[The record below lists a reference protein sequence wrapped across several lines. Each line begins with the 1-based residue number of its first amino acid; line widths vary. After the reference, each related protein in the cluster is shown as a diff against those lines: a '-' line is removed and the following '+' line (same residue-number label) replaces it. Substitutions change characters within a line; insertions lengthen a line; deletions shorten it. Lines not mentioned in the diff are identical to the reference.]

1 MIEETLKKYWGHESF
16 RPMQREIIESVLE
29 GHDTMAL
36 MPTGGGKSICYQL
49 PALLKEGITVVVSP
63 LIALMKDQVTQ
74 LRSKH
79 IPAAAIYSCMHQ
91 REIDSILNNSV
102 YGKLKLL
109 YVSPE
114 RLQSRTFVDHFR
126 QMPLSLLAVDEA
138 HCISQWGY
146 DFRPPYLEI
155 ATVRQYHPDV
165 PVIALTAT
173 ATPEVVRDIEYQLQ
187 FRPGK
192 RMYQSSFARKN
203 LSYSVRRS
211 DDKQGTLLRIIKN
224 VGGSGIVYVR
234 NRRLTIE
241 LAHMLNDNNI
251 AAAAYHAGIPLKERD
266 ARQKAWTASHQGVM
280 VATNAF
286 GMGIDKADVRFVVH
300 MDLPESPEAYFQE
313 AGRAGRDGRKA
324 FAVLLDSEGDHERL
338 REWLDLD
345 YPELPHIKN
354 VYRAICNYYQI
365 PVGAGQDSR
374 FDFELEKIC
383 NAYGLD
389 YRRFFSSL
397 KFLEREGLI
406 SLPEH
411 SELQSKLFIPIEKEE
426 LYRFQVTNQK
436 AGDLVT
442 MILRLYGG
450 LFTDFTPISEQTI
463 ARRCEMSETQVCNIL
478 FELNR
483 LNIVCYQPKTLKP
496 QIVFCCPRIDIK
508 DLHISDQNYHQLR
521 ESERRR
527 REAII
532 DYATNSEVCRSQWL
546 LHYFGEEHDHN
557 CGICDICIEQRKSSI
572 HGTSKAEKQSLEE
585 QILSQIGETP
595 LTIKQLVSKNAEID
609 KEKLVETVRAML
621 DRGLLKMDNGIIEP
635 SHR

>member
-1 MIEETLKKYWGHESF
+1 
-16 RPMQREIIESVLE
+16 MQKEIIESVLE

-36 MPTGGGKSICYQL
+36 LPTGGGKSVCYQL
-49 PALLKEGITVVVSP
+49 PALLKDGITIVVSP

-79 IPAAAIYSCMHQ
+79 IPAAAIYSGMHL
-91 REIDSILNNSV
+91 REITSILNNSV
-102 YGKLKLL
+102 YGNLKLL

-114 RLQSRTFVDHFR
+114 RLQSRTFVDHLR

-155 ATVRQYHPDV
+155 ATIRQYHPDV

-173 ATPEVVRDIEYQLQ
+173 ATPLVVRDIETQLQ
-187 FRPGK
+187 FRPDK
-192 RMYQSSFARKN
+192 RLFQSSFARKN
-203 LSYSVRRS
+203 LSYCVKQS

-234 NRRLTIE
+234 SRRLSIE
-241 LAHMLNDNNI
+241 LAHILNDNDI
-251 AAAAYHAGIPLKERD
+251 AAAAYHAGIPIKERD

-300 MDLPESPEAYFQE
+300 MDIPESPEAYFQE
-313 AGRAGRDGRKA
+313 AGRAGRDGKKA

-338 REWLDLD
+338 RKGLELD
-345 YPELPHIKN
+345 YPELPYIKN

-365 PVGAGQDSR
+365 PVGAGLDSR

-383 NAYGLD
+383 NTYSLD

-426 LYRFQVTNQK
+426 LYRFQVSNQK
-436 AGDLVT
+436 AGNMLT
-442 MILRLYGG
+442 SILRLYGG
-450 LFTDFTPISEQTI
+450 LFTDFTPISEQAI

-521 ESERRR
+521 DSEFHR

-532 DYATNSEVCRSQWL
+532 DYATNNTECRSQWL
-546 LHYFGEEHDHN
+546 LHYFGEKQDHN
-557 CGICDICIEQRKSSI
+557 CGICDICIEQNKKKTNR
-572 HGTSKAEKQSLEE
+572 TAKAGKQSLEE
-585 QILSQIGETP
+585 LIISQLGDTP
-595 LTIKQLVSKNAEID
+595 LTIKQLVSKNAETR
-609 KEKLVETVRAML
+609 KEELVETVRAML
-621 DRGLLKMDNGIIEP
+621 DKGLLKMNDGIIEP
-635 SHR
+635 CHR

>member
-1 MIEETLKKYWGHESF
+1 MLEETLKRYWGHDSF
-16 RPMQREIIESVLE
+16 RPLQKEIIESVLE

-36 MPTGGGKSICYQL
+36 LPTGGGKSVCYQL
-49 PALLKEGITVVVSP
+49 PAILNEGITVVVSP

-74 LRSKH
+74 LRAKR
-79 IPAAAIYSCMHQ
+79 IPAAAIYSGMHQ
-91 REIDSILNNSV
+91 KEITSILNNCV
-102 YGKLKLL
+102 YGKIKLL

-114 RLQSRTFVDHFR
+114 RLKSRTFIDHLR
-126 QMPLSLLAVDEA
+126 QMSLSLLAVDEA

-155 ATVRQYHPDV
+155 ATVRQYHPNV
-165 PVIALTAT
+165 PIIALTAT
-173 ATPEVVRDIEYQLQ
+173 ATPDVVSDIEAQLQ

-192 RMYQSSFARKN
+192 KLFQSSFAREN
-203 LSYSVRRS
+203 LSYSVRRT

-241 LAHMLNDNNI
+241 IAHLLNDNNI
-251 AAAAYHAGIPLKERD
+251 AATAYHAGIPIKERD
-266 ARQKAWTASHQGVM
+266 ERQKAWTESHQGVM

-286 GMGIDKADVRFVVH
+286 GMGIDKADVRFVIH
-300 MDLPESPEAYFQE
+300 LDLPESPEAYFQE
-313 AGRAGRDGRKA
+313 AGRAGRDGKRA
-324 FAVLLDSEGDHERL
+324 YAVLLDSESDHDHLLNGLER
-338 REWLDLD
+338 D
-345 YPELPHIKN
+345 YPELPYIKN

-365 PVGAGQDSR
+365 PIGAGLDSR
-374 FDFELEKIC
+374 YDFELEKIC
-383 NAYGLD
+383 NSYGLD
-389 YRRFFSSL
+389 YRKFYSSL

-406 SLPEH
+406 ALPEH

-426 LYRFQVTNQK
+426 LYRFQVTNHK
-436 AGDLVT
+436 AGDMVT

-463 ARRCEMSETQVCNIL
+463 ARRCEMSETQVCNTL

-508 DLHISDQNYHQLR
+508 DLHISDKNYRQLR
-521 ESERRR
+521 ESEQKR

-532 DYATNSEVCRSQWL
+532 DYATNQEQCRSQWL
-546 LHYFGEEHDHN
+546 LHYFGEQRDHT
-557 CGICDICIEQRKSSI
+557 CGICDICIETNKRKMP
-572 HGTSKAEKQSLEE
+572 QNNDN
-585 QILSQIGETP
+585 QILQVLKETP
-595 LTIKQLVSKNAEID
+595 LTIKQLCTQLPQIEAEQLIGS
-609 KEKLVETVRAML
+609 VRNML
-621 DRGLLKMDNGIIEP
+621 DKGLLKMDNGLIKP
-635 SHR
+635 CDR